1 MKTRIMEFFTESA
14 QVFTNPDDLFYLK
27 TQSSD
32 KNGIISLIFY
42 SLMLGLVTGIATGDI
57 VITGILLVAFLI
69 LPLISK
75 FIQSIFVFIF
85 ARLLGGSGS
94 FINTFNLLSYSS
106 VLNVLL
112 IIGIALATLGKMV
125 IIPLVILVGLWKLV
139 IEIIAVSEE
148 HNLGYAKSFL
158 STAGIPLII
167 SVICWGLI

>member
-1 MKTRIMEFFTESA
+1 MPRW
-14 QVFTNPDDLFYLK
+14 VRGGGPVPHGGVPHLFLRDIK
-27 TQSSD
+27 FVE
-32 KNGIISLIFY
+32 IF
-42 SLMLGLVTGIATGDI
+42 IHI
-57 VITGILLVAFLI
+57 VILLL
-69 LPLISK
+69 K
-75 FIQSIFVFIF
+75 
-85 ARLLGGSGS
+85 
-94 FINTFNLLSYSS
+94 NTFNLLSYSS

>member
-112 IIGIALATLGKMV
+112 ILR
-125 IIPLVILVGLWKLV
+125 
-139 IEIIAVSEE
+139 
-148 HNLGYAKSFL
+148 
-158 STAGIPLII
+158 
-167 SVICWGLI
+167 